1 MRSVLIVS
9 PHRASRDLL
18 ARILAEEP
26 EVKVSATGDAD
37 DAFAAIK
44 SRPPALVVVD
54 LRRPDE
60 DHPLFLA
67 LLRKRHPALPV
78 IALVPGR
85 MRIFDGQAEC
95 VQDVQ
100 RADPTEGL
108 RVMLDLLR
116 DAMHD
121 VLTQHV
127 LRVFRTPV
135 GEA

>member
-9 PHRASRDLL
+9 PHPPSRELL
-18 ARILAEEP
+18 VRILAEP
-26 EVKVSATGDAD
+26 EVRLQATGDAD
-37 DAFAAIK
+37 DAFDSI
-44 SRPPALVVVD
+44 SQRRPSLVVVD

-85 MRIFDGQAEC
+85 MRIFDGDTER
-95 VQDVQ
+95 VHDVQ

-108 RVMLDLLR
+108 RVTIELLR
-116 DAMHD
+116 EAMHD
-121 VLTQHV
+121 VFSTAV
-127 LRVFRTPV
+127 LRVLRPPV
-135 GEA
+135 GQA